1 MNFGRLLKDNKIE
14 LVEKTEF
21 EIEQILKDIDFAK
34 NGLETGNYN
43 RIMAISYETVLM
55 AGNRLM
61 NFLGYRAIGREHH
74 KNTFEFLNTF
84 GINKELVFYF
94 DKIRIKRNNFVYR
107 GADEISKSEAE
118 QIIKKAEIIVQE
130 IRTFVQEIR
139 TFVQEIR
146 TKGKKE
152 I

>member
-1 MNFGRLLKDNKIE
+1 MNFEKLLNKGKIE

-21 EIEQILKDIDFAK
+21 EIEQVLKDINFAK

-43 RIMAISYETVLM
+43 RIMAIAYETVLM

-61 NFLGYRAIGREHH
+61 NFLGYRSIGKEHY
-74 KNTFEFLNTF
+74 KNTFEFLEKCS
-84 GINKELVFYF
+84 IDKELVFYF
-94 DKIRIKRNNFVYR
+94 NKIRIKRNNFVYR

-118 QIIKKAEIIVQE
+118 QIIKKAENL
-130 IRTFVQEIR
+130 VQEIR

-146 TKGKKE
+146 TKRKDKDA
-152 I
+152 